1 MSQKAWKRNWP
12 SASAKQA
19 LWERPSAK
27 RKNRILREGFSS
39 ALYENRAEPLNK
51 VLRTPSFEVKGRKKQ
66 SVTHYSNLCRKKPTR
81 TPILKSPKKT
91 LRISWERNN
100 PQKNLRTLPKR
111 ENNPIKNQTP
121 RVKNPRR
128 NLAKLP
134 AKREKVL
141 KAKRPKR
148 AGNLKAINSSGTSSR
163 PKLTLNGHMMKPRE
177 KLSGRARS

>member
-1 MSQKAWKRNWP
+1 MSQRAWKRNWP

-27 RKNRILREGFSS
+27 RKNRILRERFSS

-66 SVTHYSNLCRKKPTR
+66 SVTHYLILCRKKLMR
-81 TPILKSPKKT
+81 TPIPKSPKNP

-100 PQKNLRTLPKR
+100 PKKNLRTLPKR

-148 AGNLKAINSSGTSSR
+148 AGNLKAKSSSGISSR
-163 PKLTLNGHMMKPRE
+163 PKPMPSGRMTKPRE